1 MVIVYEFGN
10 SCFLVPTSEQ
20 SIIMV
25 VESKAEF
32 SSMDEFITA
41 ALTFLESD
49 SEFCDNWTEQYKTRI
64 NLPASAEDVAYV
76 IEKIKGVNQ
85 DVEMLFQSIKA
96 AVNIT
101 LPRWNQITLCLE
113 TEHDYI
119 FYSWVTSV

>member
-1 MVIVYEFGN
+1 MVIAYEFGN

-49 SEFCDNWTEQYKTRI
+49 SEFVIIGRSNIKHVLICR
-64 NLPASAEDVAYV
+64 LPL
-76 IEKIKGVNQ
+76 K
-85 DVEMLFQSIKA
+85 M
-96 AVNIT
+96 
-101 LPRWNQITLCLE
+101 
-113 TEHDYI
+113 
-119 FYSWVTSV
+119 